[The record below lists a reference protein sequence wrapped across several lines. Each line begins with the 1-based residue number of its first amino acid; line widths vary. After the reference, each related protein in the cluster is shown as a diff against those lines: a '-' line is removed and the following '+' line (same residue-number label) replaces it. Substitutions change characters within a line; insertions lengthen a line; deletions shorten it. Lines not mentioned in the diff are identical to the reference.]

1 MDGRQSNGSNRERVA
16 QSFTLTDDKGR
27 VKTRTLPSGEVIEY
41 AYNGEDKK
49 KVGILSGIYLKGL
62 WDKPI
67 VTGMNQDRD
76 TSLVQQFNFGNGIAN
91 TLQKDKN
98 GRIVLAGNPKV
109 GQTMLNYDPNQKQ
122 LEPVNVKQTYS
133 AQVGDTIHP
142 QSGMSKQVRQ
152 VLDQVVYN
160 RNPEPLF
167 VQQKDVIEQISQT
180 PEMDQWG
187 RTVRQG
193 DQHYQYDSQNRLIK
207 ITSTD
212 ETGQLIPIADYRYN
226 TFNQRVAKTTYNH
239 QGNQTKTTYYF
250 YDGNQLIA
258 ETTDTAGQQADNLKQ
273 YVWLNDTPIAIL
285 QQGELYYIHTD
296 HRNAPIAVTDS
307 ISKLVW
313 QADNEDFGYASI
325 HAKSTFE
332 LNLRLS
338 NQYYDSESG
347 LHYNT
352 NRYYDALN
360 QQYLTPDPLGLAA
373 GPDLFAFALNQP
385 HSISDP
391 DGLAPIDYNSF
402 ADKLYY
408 ATAIGIKGFP
418 ASMAQFGKELWKLVS
433 NRTTLTVVGTA
444 FAAWGALH
452 FVGVGQVVDALLV
465 STLAA
470 AVGPLQV
477 IAAVQ
482 FVWAFSKFISKT
494 YTATCYADLESAGK
508 ILSDGMRNA
517 LVGFGSATVINKAIP
532 FIKNFGK
539 NINAAKALYKDST
552 AASYIKKATQRL
564 AKTRVPFLGSRLT
577 ALNAFVDSSGRVV
590 PKFSA
595 SSKYSWQE
603 PPGAGVVTKRD
614 WNYAKEANQVKAME
628 KFIKDNEKPVATWT
642 PQVSN
647 GNGFDYAYVRPNGQ
661 LVIVEAKSNNGYHT
675 ALTAF
680 GGGKKPATVDINEQR
695 LRDAINANRSGL
707 NNSQYRSVMEKIE
720 NRDYEIELYVS
731 SRTKLSS
738 SKIGVTNNTMGMSMK
753 RIIELPE
760 ILP

>member
-1 MDGRQSNGSNRERVA
+1 MDARQGNGGNRERVA

-49 KVGILSGIYLKGL
+49 KVGVLSGIYLKGL

-76 TSLVQQFNFGNGIAN
+76 TSLVQQFSFGNGIAN

-122 LEPVNVKQTYS
+122 LEPENVKQTYS

-187 RTVRQG
+187 RTVKQG
-193 DQHYQYDSQNRLIK
+193 NQNYEYDSQNRLTK
-207 ITSTD
+207 ISTTD
-212 ETGQLIPIADYRYN
+212 ETGNLIPIADYRYN

-285 QQGELYYIHTD
+285 QQGDLYYIHTD
-296 HRNAPIAVTDS
+296 HRNAPIAVTDNT
-307 ISKLVW
+307 SKLIW
-313 QADNEDFGYASI
+313 QAHNEDFGYATI
-325 HAKSTFE
+325 NANSTFE

-391 DGLAPIDYNSF
+391 DGLAPVWNEPPTDAEVAKWSSERKIQWVFNYTAGFFKDDVQTALRQLASPAVITTTAAVFGIWAVAQFTPYGWA
-402 ADKLYY
+402 ADVALAGIGAFFIGK
-408 ATAIGIKGFP
+408 AIGDVIVGLYNASKILKPTCTASDLLQAGDSLRRAIQAATQSLATSVGASAGAKLAGFLRTIFRDKTN
-418 ASMAQFGKELWKLVS
+418 AITRA
-433 NRTTLTVVGTA
+433 NRAEGDLSKYGA
-444 FAAWGALH
+444 FKQGRTRS
-452 FVGVGQVVDALLV
+452 G
-465 STLAA
+465 
-470 AVGPLQV
+470 
-477 IAAVQ
+477 
-482 FVWAFSKFISKT
+482 
-494 YTATCYADLESAGK
+494 YTANSEAQRCAEAAGYG
-508 ILSDGMRNA
+508 DGFR
-517 LVGFGSATVINKAIP
+517 
-532 FIKNFGK
+532 
-539 NINAAKALYKDST
+539 
-552 AASYIKKATQRL
+552 
-564 AKTRVPFLGSRLT
+564 
-577 ALNAFVDSSGRVV
+577 
-590 PKFSA
+590 
-595 SSKYSWQE
+595 
-603 PPGAGVVTKRD
+603 PP
-614 WNYAKEANQVKAME
+614 
-628 KFIKDNEKPVATWT
+628 
-642 PQVSN
+642 
-647 GNGFDYAYVRPNGQ
+647 
-661 LVIVEAKSNNGYHT
+661 
-675 ALTAF
+675 
-680 GGGKKPATVDINEQR
+680 
-695 LRDAINANRSGL
+695 
-707 NNSQYRSVMEKIE
+707 
-720 NRDYEIELYVS
+720 
-731 SRTKLSS
+731 
-738 SKIGVTNNTMGMSMK
+738 
-753 RIIELPE
+753 
-760 ILP
+760 